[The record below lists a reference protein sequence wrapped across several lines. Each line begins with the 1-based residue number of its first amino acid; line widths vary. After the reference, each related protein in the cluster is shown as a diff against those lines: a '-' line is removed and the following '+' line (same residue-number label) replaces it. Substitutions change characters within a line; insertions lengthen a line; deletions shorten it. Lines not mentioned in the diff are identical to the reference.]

1 MGGEGR
7 RGREGESVRSGER
20 RKLSVETACGLYTFG
35 LYAKEGEFHSR
46 FDSLIWV
53 LMLSQR
59 QAVAMR
65 KTASQPSTSTCKSQH
80 VQLGASLQ
88 PSILEHSLER
98 TDGEKVSQFPAA
110 VAGNCKIR

>member
-35 LYAKEGEFHSR
+35 LYAKEGELYSR
-46 FDSLIWV
+46 WDCLIRV
-53 LMLSQR
+53 SMLSPW

-65 KTASQPSTSTCKSQH
+65 KTASQPSTLTRTSQR
-80 VQLGASLQ
+80 VQRSASSQ
-88 PSILEHSLER
+88 PSTQER
-98 TDGEKVSQFPAA
+98 ADDEKVSSFPTS
-110 VAGNCKIR
+110 VMSVKFGSCR